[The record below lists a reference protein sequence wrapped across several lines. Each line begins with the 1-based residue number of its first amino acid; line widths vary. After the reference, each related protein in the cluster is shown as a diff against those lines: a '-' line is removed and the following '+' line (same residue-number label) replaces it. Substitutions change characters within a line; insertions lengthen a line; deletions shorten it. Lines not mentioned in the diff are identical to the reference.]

1 MQYETHIVSS
11 SQPLL
16 LLSPCTY
23 AYSVKYTHKQNY
35 ECERER
41 ERERERKGVI
51 SHAFTVMSLNIES
64 TASTF

>member
-41 ERERERKGVI
+41 ERKGVI

>member
-23 AYSVKYTHKQNY
+23 ADSVKYTHKQNY

-41 ERERERKGVI
+41 EEGG
-51 SHAFTVMSLNIES
+51 NI
-64 TASTF
+64 TCLHCNVFKH

>member
-41 ERERERKGVI
+41 EEGG
-51 SHAFTVMSLNIES
+51 NI
-64 TASTF
+64 TCLHCNVFKH

>member
-1 MQYETHIVSS
+1 MQYETHFVSS
-11 SQPLL
+11 SQTLL

-23 AYSVKYTHKQNY
+23 AYSVKYTRTQNY

-41 ERERERKGVI
+41 ERERKEVI
-51 SHAFTVMSLNIES
+51 SHAFTVMSLNIER